1 MYQFLVFYKQTKCN
15 FVKFLSVMEISY
27 CLEIF
32 FVIPNKN
39 KNIRNGEIWKKVLPE
54 AFISTFNS
62 IPYFQQPD
70 SSSA

>member
-1 MYQFLVFYKQTKCN
+1 
-15 FVKFLSVMEISY
+15 MEISY

-39 KNIRNGEIWKKVLPE
+39 KNIRNGEIWKKVPPE